1 MTSLKKIKIFLV
13 DDHPIVRS
21 GLKTELKKYDN
32 MELIGE
38 AASGKEAVEKINS
51 ILPDVILMDIT
62 MPDMNGLVATEQIL
76 KKNKKARIIILS
88 MHDNQNYVL
97 EVIRLG
103 AMGYVMKDA
112 DPKELIKA
120 IETVFDNKPYYSSK
134 ISETILKQHAAI
146 IRKSKKSFTEEKLT
160 DRETEVLK
168 LIAEGCTSK
177 EIAQKLNISSRTVEA
192 HRENIMSKLNIK
204 SIAGLTKYAIQN
216 NLA

>member
-1 MTSLKKIKIFLV
+1 MTSLNKIKIFLV

-21 GLKTELKKYDN
+21 GLKTELKKYEN

-51 ILPDVILMDIT
+51 ISPDIILMDIS

-76 KKNKKARIIILS
+76 KKNRNAKIIILS

-112 DPKELIKA
+112 DPQELIKA
-120 IETVFDNKPYYSSK
+120 IETVNDNKPYYSSK

-146 IRKSKKSFTEEKLT
+146 IRKSKKSFTQERLT
-160 DRETEVLK
+160 DREVEVLK
-168 LIAEGCTSK
+168 LIAEGCTNK
-177 EIAQKLNISSRTVEA
+177 EIAKKLEISSRTVEA
-192 HRENIMSKLNIK
+192 HRENIMGKLGIK
-204 SIAGLTKYAIQN
+204 SIAGLTKYALQN